1 MKPALALVTAAAVAR
16 KPRAPRKPPT
26 PESVINLSAR
36 LKRSGRV
43 LSLDLAEKAKALA
56 ADALAVASLPVDA
69 VPVGVRDDASRTAAA
84 LVAFAQRVER
94 LAK

>member
-1 MKPALALVTAAAVAR
+1 MNKPALRLVPDTRPAR
-16 KPRAPRKPPT
+16 KPRAKPT
-26 PESVINLSAR
+26 PDSVLQLSQR
-36 LKRSGRV
+36 LKRSGRA

-56 ADALAVASLPVDA
+56 ADALAVSTLPLDA
-69 VPVGVRDDASRTAAA
+69 VSPGVADDARRTAAA